1 MVNTRSDERAG
12 GRGGPSLR
20 GETANRSGSRAGHFL
35 IRALVAALAIV
46 LLVVTFTISLV
57 VFCLLVVFASLALAY
72 SLWRIR
78 SIRAR
83 LGDPARLRRH
93 QPRINI
99 EHFRVNKA
107 ARRLSCRRRR

>member
-83 LGDPARLRRH
+83 LGDPGPATTASTPDQHRTL
-93 QPRINI
+93 PR
-99 EHFRVNKA
+99 K
-107 ARRLSCRRRR
+107 